1 MTGFN
6 ARSLRNALVTFF
18 SGVVFA
24 SVAVGWLT
32 GKHGPKCFR
41 KHSELMTEL
50 TTDKGF
56 IGVDMSPAQFIGQ
69 HARAVTDM
77 RPAGKIEIDGHVF
90 DAVSTGAFIPAGRD
104 LTVERYENA
113 QLYVRETSKKK
124 TL

>member
-1 MTGFN
+1 
-6 ARSLRNALVTFF
+6 
-18 SGVVFA
+18 
-24 SVAVGWLT
+24 
-32 GKHGPKCFR
+32 
-41 KHSELMTEL
+41 MTEL

-56 IGVDMSPAQFIGQ
+56 IGVDMGPAQFVGQ
-69 HARAVTDM
+69 NAHAVTDL